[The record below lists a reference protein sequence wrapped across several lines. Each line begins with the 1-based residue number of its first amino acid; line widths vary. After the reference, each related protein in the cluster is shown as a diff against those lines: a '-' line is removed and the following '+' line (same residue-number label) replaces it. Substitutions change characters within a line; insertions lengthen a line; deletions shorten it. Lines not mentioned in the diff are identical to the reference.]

1 MYHSHDGH
9 INAEKC
15 GNGEKKMI
23 SAFKMSANKIGKSG
37 WNDVLRI
44 RKNHNSKGEK

>member
-23 SAFKMSANKIGKSG
+23 SAFKMSANKIGKIGMERCAKDTKES
-37 WNDVLRI
+37 
-44 RKNHNSKGEK
+44 